1 MTDTTRRMLGFMM
14 YDMEN
19 RGKDSWGA
27 TDGDNITKRLGPITE
42 SWFDHEEEIWGWD
55 RAILHTRGA
64 SVGAVTIP
72 NAHPFKFEHKTNDVW
87 DRTIVGIH
95 NGHVGNHE
103 ELDKKYPDRR
113 DAFGH
118 CLEVDSAHIFAAF
131 AEGAPTGEIHGW
143 GNLAWYEYTPTR
155 PDGLLYL
162 MKFNAD
168 ALNVVALE
176 TGEIVFCSELN
187 TIRRAALMAGT
198 KIKAPFKIEDETLYY
213 LDPEYDAEGV
223 WVRDRMYDTK
233 EKRVFGFRNAP
244 VQQGAEYW
252 DGGYS
257 GSGSYPTHYAPRREK
272 INIHT
277 IGSAARKDNICGV
290 LGCEK
295 KVKKSRK
302 NYLICDDCYDAVYA
316 MTFRVTRE
324 HTSV

>member
-27 TDGDNITKRLGPITE
+27 TNGDVITKRLGPVTE
-42 SWFDHEEEIWGWD
+42 TWFDHEEEIWSWD

-72 NAHPFKFEHKTNDVW
+72 NAHPFKFERHVDGAWV
-87 DRTIVGIH
+87 RTIVGIH

-118 CLEVDSAHIFAAF
+118 KLEVDSAHIFAAF
-131 AEGAPTGEIHGW
+131 AEGAPTNEIHGW
-143 GNLAWYEYTPTR
+143 GNLAWYEYTPLR
-155 PDGLLYL
+155 NDGVLHL

-187 TIRRAALMAGT
+187 SIRRAAHMAGT
-198 KIKAPFKIEDETLYY
+198 KIKSPYKIDDERMYFV
-213 LDPEYDAEGV
+213 DPEFDAAGV
-223 WVRDRMYDTK
+223 WVRDRLFEVK

-244 VQQGAEYW
+244 VQQGW
-252 DGGYS
+252 DGAYE
-257 GSGSYPTHYAPRREK
+257 SYPTASYRPYRQDK
-272 INIHT
+272 VNIHT
-277 IGSAARKDNICGV
+277 IQSEARSANVCGV
-290 LGCEK
+290 VGCEK

-302 NYLICDDCYDAVYA
+302 NYLICDDCYDVVYQ
-316 MTFRVTRE
+316 MTFRVVQWE